1 MQRLESPDRY
11 KQHDPAELFSKVV
24 LKKGETVADL
34 GCGTGFFTI
43 PAAKII
49 GNSGVVLAVDR
60 VPEVIAILKRKLDA
74 LRDTNIKIIEADV
87 TATGIEDGTV
97 DTVLMAN
104 IFHDVDKRV
113 MVSELQ
119 RILKP
124 TCRVIIL
131 DWKKGVDI
139 RANGPPAEL
148 RITPEEVSSILE
160 KEGSWKV
167 TDHFDISPS
176 HYVVV
181 AVGRTRARLM
191 TARR

>member
-1 MQRLESPDRY
+1 M
-11 KQHDPAELFSKVV
+11 
-24 LKKGETVADL
+24 KKGETVADL
-34 GCGTGFFTI
+34 GCGTGFFTL
-43 PAAKII
+43 PASKII
-49 GNSGVVLAVDR
+49 GHSGVVLAVDR

-74 LRDTNIKIIEADV
+74 LRVTNIKIIEADV
-87 TATGIEDGTV
+87 TATGIEDSTV

-131 DWKKGVDI
+131 DWKKVVNT
-139 RANGPPAEL
+139 RVNGPPVEL

-160 KEGSWKV
+160 KEGGWKV
-167 TDHFDISPS
+167 TDRFDISPS

-181 AVGRTRARLM
+181 AVGRTRAHLM
-191 TARR
+191 TASR